1 MERAPQ
7 ETPTPRDPAQRERT
21 PMDAIKST
29 APAPPSTREARG
41 LALYLE
47 RGSEYVRVSSDTF
60 LVPSCS
66 KHGGEYLE
74 AETCECEDHKRYG
87 GPCKHAF
94 GAMLYRAWIR
104 RAARTMAPVLAS
116 GAGGDEDL

>member
-1 MERAPQ
+1 
-7 ETPTPRDPAQRERT
+7 
-21 PMDAIKST
+21 MDTIKST
-29 APAPPSTREARG
+29 APAPPSTREDRG
-41 LALYLE
+41 LALYLK

-66 KHGGEYLE
+66 KHGGEYLVDLE
-74 AETCECEDHKRYG
+74 AETCKCEDHKRYG

-104 RAARTMAPVLAS
+104 RAARTIAPVLAF

>member
-1 MERAPQ
+1 
-7 ETPTPRDPAQRERT
+7 
-21 PMDAIKST
+21 MDAIKST

-41 LALYLE
+41 LALCLE
-47 RGSEYVRVSSDTF
+47 RGSEFVRVSSDTF

-66 KHGGEYLE
+66 KHGGEYLMDLE

-104 RAARTMAPVLAS
+104 RAARTIAPVLAS
-116 GAGGDEDL
+116 GAGGEDL

>member
-1 MERAPQ
+1 
-7 ETPTPRDPAQRERT
+7 
-21 PMDAIKST
+21 MDAIKST
-29 APAPPSTREARG
+29 APAPPSTREVRG

-66 KHGGEYLE
+66 KHGGEYLVDLE

-87 GPCKHAF
+87 GPANMPSAPCST
-94 GAMLYRAWIR
+94 GRVS
-104 RAARTMAPVLAS
+104 AAQLAR
-116 GAGGDEDL
+116 